1 MTPANVQ
8 EWRDRVMSVLQ
19 EPEKLRFMGHVT
31 RVVGLS
37 IEATLPACTVGA
49 NCAIH
54 LNDGGRLTAEI
65 VGFRGSTAVLMPIGE
80 VAGVRDGAAIE
91 LLASSATIPVGDA
104 MLGRVLGPMLEPMDG
119 GAPMLLPHRSLLW
132 AMPPVAM
139 QRRRIHR
146 AMATGV
152 RSIDSFTTFG
162 EGQRVGI
169 FAGAGVGKSTLL
181 GMLARQ
187 ADADVVV
194 VGLIG
199 ERGREV
205 REFIER
211 DLGPEGLAR
220 SVVIVA
226 TGDAPPVARIRAAAA
241 ATSVAEY
248 FRRRGKRVL
257 LMMDSLTRVAMAQ
270 REIGLAAGEPPT
282 SKGYPPSVFTML
294 PRLLERAGN
303 DEGVGSITGLYTVL
317 VEGDDLSDP
326 IADSSRSILDG
337 HIVLSRALA
346 NAGHF
351 PAVDVLASVS
361 RVMNDIT
368 TEDHRKVVSQVRELM
383 ATHKEASDMIEIGA
397 YQKGS
402 NPGID
407 RAVQVVE
414 PIRLFLRQRIDER
427 TELPESLSRAMQ
439 ILQQTEVRS

>member
-1 MTPANVQ
+1 VSPANVQ
-8 EWRDRVMSVLQ
+8 DWRERAISVLQ

-37 IEATLPACTVGA
+37 IEAILPACTVGA

-54 LNDGGRLTAEI
+54 LNDGGRLVAEI

-91 LLASSATIPVGDA
+91 LLGSSATIPVGDA
-104 MLGRVLGPMLEPMDG
+104 MLGRVMGPMLEPMDG

-146 AMATGV
+146 AMTTGV

-226 TGDAPPVARIRAAAA
+226 TGDAPPVARIRAAAS

-337 HIVLSRALA
+337 HVVLSRALA

-402 NPGID
+402 NPRID
-407 RAVQVVE
+407 RAVQAVE
-414 PIRLFLRQRIDER
+414 PIRVFLRQRTDER
-427 TELPESLSRAMQ
+427 TELSESLSRAAQ

>member
-1 MTPANVQ
+1 MTPANVE

-19 EPEKLRFMGHVT
+19 EPEKLRFMGRVT

-37 IEATLPACTVGA
+37 IEAVLPACTVGA
-49 NCAIH
+49 NCAIQ
-54 LNDGGRLTAEI
+54 LNDGGRLIAEI

-80 VAGVRDGAAIE
+80 VAGVRDGAPIE
-91 LLASSATIPVGDA
+91 LLGSSATIPVGDA
-104 MLGRVLGPMLEPMDG
+104 MLGRVFGPMLEPMDG
-119 GAPMLLPHRSLLW
+119 GTPMLLPHRSLLW

-152 RSIDSFTTFG
+152 RSIDSFMTFG

-326 IADSSRSILDG
+326 IADSARSILDG

-368 TEDHRKVVSQVRELM
+368 TEEHRKVVSQVRELM

-402 NPGID
+402 NPRID
-407 RAVQVVE
+407 RAVQAVD
-414 PIRLFLRQRIDER
+414 PIRIFLRQRTDER
-427 TELPESLSRAMQ
+427 TELPESLSRATQ

>member
-1 MTPANVQ
+1 
-8 EWRDRVMSVLQ
+8 VLQ

-37 IEATLPACTVGA
+37 IEAILPACTVGA

-54 LNDGGRLTAEI
+54 LNDGGRLVAEI

-91 LLASSATIPVGDA
+91 LLGSSATIPVGDA
-104 MLGRVLGPMLEPMDG
+104 MLGRVMGPMLEPMDG

-146 AMATGV
+146 AMTTGV

-226 TGDAPPVARIRAAAA
+226 TGDAPPVARIRAAAS

-337 HIVLSRALA
+337 HVVLSRALA

-402 NPGID
+402 NPRID
-407 RAVQVVE
+407 RAVQAVE
-414 PIRLFLRQRIDER
+414 PIRVFLRQRTDER
-427 TELPESLSRAMQ
+427 TELSESLSRAAQ

>member
-1 MTPANVQ
+1 MSPANVQ
-8 EWRDRVMSVLQ
+8 DWRERAISVLQ

-37 IEATLPACTVGA
+37 IEAILPACTVGA

-54 LNDGGRLTAEI
+54 LNDGGRLVAEI

-91 LLASSATIPVGDA
+91 LLGSSATIPVGDA
-104 MLGRVLGPMLEPMDG
+104 MLGRVMGPMLEPMDG

-146 AMATGV
+146 AMTTGV

-226 TGDAPPVARIRAAAA
+226 TGDAPPVARIRAAAS

-337 HIVLSRALA
+337 HVVLSRALA

-402 NPGID
+402 NPRID
-407 RAVQVVE
+407 RAVQAVE
-414 PIRLFLRQRIDER
+414 PIRVFLRQRTDER
-427 TELPESLSRAMQ
+427 TELSESLSRAAQ